1 MPELPEVETIARGL
15 RSALIG
21 RTITGVHVEWPRSV
35 ATHSVDDLRTELL
48 GQRIE
53 GLHRRAKY
61 LIFDL
66 SGGGALLIHLR
77 MTGQLSV
84 APAHSP
90 PAPYSRV
97 VFTLDN
103 GQELRFSDRRKL
115 GRIYLVPDA
124 DWVVSRLGPE
134 PLSEEFTAA
143 ALRARLA
150 GRSRQLKPLL
160 LDQTFI
166 AGVGNIYANEA
177 LWLAGLSPWR
187 RSDTLNE
194 AEVER
199 LHQGI
204 IVALRRGLAHG
215 GATIDAYR
223 QADGSTGSYQ
233 QEFLVH
239 GRAGQPCPRCGMP
252 IHRAVIGQRSA
263 YYCPTCQT

>member
-15 RSALIG
+15 RQTLIG
-21 RTITGVHVEWPRSV
+21 RTITGVHVNWPRSV
-35 ATHSVDDLRTELL
+35 ATHAIADLHAELL

-53 GLHRRAKY
+53 GIRRRAKY

-84 APAHSP
+84 VPADSP
-90 PAPYSRV
+90 PAPYDRAI
-97 VFTLDN
+97 FTLDN
-103 GQELRFSDRRKL
+103 GQQLRFSDRRKL

-124 DWVVSRLGPE
+124 DRVVSRLGPE
-134 PLSEEFTAA
+134 PLSEEFTP
-143 ALRARLA
+143 ALLRQRLA

-177 LWLAGLSPWR
+177 LWLARLSPWR

-194 AEVER
+194 TEVER

-204 IVALRRGLAHG
+204 IVALKRGLAHG
-215 GATIDAYR
+215 GTTIDAYR

-239 GRAGQPCPRCGMP
+239 ARAGQPCPRCGTP
-252 IHRAVIGQRSA
+252 IRRAVLGQRSA
-263 YYCPTCQT
+263 YYCPNCQI